1 METIKIEEKELK
13 EVKDLRAENSRMTFD
28 FGRIKMDIILI
39 KARLTELEKLEN
51 DMTAKFKG
59 NQSKE
64 AKLTEKLKK
73 KYGDGTINLEEGVF
87 TPVEKTD
94 GKS

>member
-13 EVKDLRAENSRMTFD
+13 EIKDLRAENSRMTFD
-28 FGRIKMDIILI
+28 FGRIKMDIILV

-87 TPVEKTD
+87 TPIEKTD

>member
-13 EVKDLRAENSRMTFD
+13 EIKDLRAENSRMTFD

>member
-13 EVKDLRAENSRMTFD
+13 EVKDIRAENSRMTFD

-39 KARLTELEKLEN
+39 KARLMDLEKLES

-64 AKLTEKLKK
+64 VKLTEKLKK

-87 TPVEKTD
+87 TPVEKED

>member
-39 KARLTELEKLEN
+39 KSRLTELEKLES

-64 AKLTEKLKK
+64 VKLTEKLKK

-87 TPVEKTD
+87 TPVEKKD

>member
-13 EVKDLRAENSRMTFD
+13 EIKDLRAENSRMTFY

>member
-28 FGRIKMDIILI
+28 FGRISMDIILV
-39 KARLTELEKLEN
+39 KARLTELEKLES

-87 TPVEKTD
+87 TPVEKIN
-94 GKS
+94 KKN